1 MRKYLILFSFAVL
14 CACGPR
20 GGKPASD
27 APARRDFPQVEVP
40 SMYTDPLER
49 AGYAAGH
56 FWDRFTDTAKVY
68 ACDSATVNGV
78 PVAVVESQM
87 GLFASL
93 LGELPADQG
102 ARAVGRLYDRADA
115 FERKFPDSNVF
126 EELNRLTRHY
136 LYDPNSP
143 VRNEDLY
150 FFYVDRLGK
159 SDLIDNGY
167 RMGYEWDARMCS
179 LNRVG
184 TPAADFSFTDTRGRV
199 RTLYGVKAEYTVLI
213 FGNPGCQA
221 CQEIM
226 EDMESTPEVSTLID
240 SGRLQVVDV
249 YIDQE
254 IDDWRA
260 HVYIDQEIDDWRA
273 HIPEYPARWINGYDH
288 NYAIRM
294 DLIYNV
300 RGIPSIYLLD
310 AEKTVLLKDATPERV
325 LTALANL

>member
-1 MRKYLILFSFAVL
+1 MRKYLILFSFAIL

-20 GGKPASD
+20 GGKPAAD
-27 APARRDFPQVEVP
+27 ASARREFPAVEVP
-40 SMYTDPLER
+40 SMYTDRQER
-49 AGYAAGH
+49 AAFAAGH
-56 FWDRFTDTAKVY
+56 FWDRFTDTTNVY

-78 PVAVVESQM
+78 PMEAVESQM

-93 LGELPADQG
+93 LGELPADAG
-102 ARAVGRLYDRADA
+102 ARSVGRLYDRVDA
-115 FERKFPDSNVF
+115 FERKYPDSNVF
-126 EELNRLTRHY
+126 EELGRLTRHY

-150 FFYVDRLGK
+150 FYFVDRLGK

-184 TPAADFSFTDTRGRV
+184 TAAADFSFTDARGRV

-226 EDMESTPEVSTLID
+226 EDMESTPEVSALIA

-260 HVYIDQEIDDWRA
+260 H
-273 HIPEYPARWINGYDH
+273 IPDPRDSVHLSAGCGEDR
-288 NYAIRM
+288 
-294 DLIYNV
+294 
-300 RGIPSIYLLD
+300 S
-310 AEKTVLLKDATPERV
+310 PERRNAGAGAHGV
-325 LTALANL
+325 GESLGSGSSPE

>member
-1 MRKYLILFSFAVL
+1 MEMRKYLGLLAVTLL

-20 GGKPASD
+20 SGKTGSD
-27 APARRDFPQVEVP
+27 TPARRDFPAVEVP

-78 PVAVVESQM
+78 PLETLEPQM
-87 GLFASL
+87 GLFATL
-93 LGELPADQG
+93 LGELPAEAG
-102 ARAVGRLYDRADA
+102 SKAVIRLYDRADA
-115 FERKFPDSNVF
+115 FERKYPDSNVF
-126 EELNRLTRHY
+126 EELSRLTRHY

-150 FFYVDRLGK
+150 YYFVDRLGR

-167 RMGYEWDARMCS
+167 RMGYEWDARMCR

-199 RTLYGVKAEYTVLI
+199 RTLYGIKADHTVLI
-213 FGNPGCQA
+213 FGNPGCKA
-221 CQEIM
+221 CMEIM
-226 EDMESTPEVSTLID
+226 EAMESTPEVAELI
-240 SGRLQVVDV
+240 SAGRLQVVDV

-254 IDDWRA
+254 IDDWK
-260 HVYIDQEIDDWRA
+260 A
-273 HIPEYPARWINGYDH
+273 HIPEYPATWINGYDH
-288 NYAIRM
+288 NYAIRT

-310 AEKTVLLKDATPERV
+310 QDKTVLLKDAPEDRV

>member
-1 MRKYLILFSFAVL
+1 MRKYLTILSFLLLFL

-20 GGKPASD
+20 TGKAVSQESST
-27 APARRDFPQVEVP
+27 REFPQVGVP
-40 SMYTDPLER
+40 SMYADPAER
-49 AGYAAGH
+49 ATYAAGH
-56 FWDRFTDTAKVY
+56 FWDRFTDTARVY
-68 ACDSATVNGV
+68 VCDSATVNGV
-78 PVAVVESQM
+78 PMTAVESQM
-87 GLFASL
+87 GLFATL
-93 LGELPADQG
+93 VGQMPLNEGGKAV
-102 ARAVGRLYDRADA
+102 ARLFDRAEA
-115 FERKFPDSNVF
+115 FGRKYPDSNVF
-126 EELNRLTRHY
+126 EQLSRLTKHY

-150 FFYVDRLGK
+150 YYYVERLGR

-213 FGNPGCQA
+213 FGNPGCKA
-221 CQEIM
+221 CREIM
-226 EDMESTPEVSTLID
+226 EAMEATPAIADLIA

-254 IDDWRA
+254 IDDWK
-260 HVYIDQEIDDWRA
+260 A
-273 HIPEYPARWINGYDH
+273 HIAEYPKTWINGYDH
-288 NYAIRM
+288 GYTIRT

-310 AEKTVLLKDATPERV
+310 ADKTVLMKDAPQENV
-325 LTALANL
+325 LRALVDL

>member
-1 MRKYLILFSFAVL
+1 MRKYLIYFLFFLL

-20 GGKPASD
+20 GGKGVSD
-27 APARRDFPQVEVP
+27 APARREFPSVEVP
-40 SMYTDPLER
+40 SMYVDPQER
-49 AGYAAGH
+49 AGFAAAH
-56 FWDRFTDTAKVY
+56 FWDRFTDTTKVY
-68 ACDSATVNGV
+68 ACDSLTVNGV
-78 PVAVVESQM
+78 PAAALEGQM

-93 LGELPADQG
+93 LGELPADAG
-102 ARAVGRLYDRADA
+102 AQAVIRLYDRADA

-126 EELNRLTRHY
+126 EELGRLTRHY

-150 FFYVDRLGK
+150 YFFVDRLGR

-167 RMGYEWDARMCS
+167 RMGYEWDARMCR

-199 RTLYGVKAEYTVLI
+199 RTLYGVKAERTVLI

-226 EDMESTPEVSTLID
+226 EDMESTPEVSALIA

-254 IDDWRA
+254 IDDWK
-260 HVYIDQEIDDWRA
+260 A
-273 HIPEYPARWINGYDH
+273 HIPDYPATWINGYDH
-288 NYAIRM
+288 NYAIRT

-310 AEKTVLLKDATPERV
+310 AEKTVLMKDATPERV

>member
-1 MRKYLILFSFAVL
+1 MEMRKYLGILTVTLL

-20 GGKPASD
+20 SGKTGSD
-27 APARRDFPQVEVP
+27 TPVRRDFPAVEVP
-40 SMYTDPLER
+40 SLYSDPLER

-56 FWDRFTDTAKVY
+56 FWDRFTDTVQVY

-78 PVAVVESQM
+78 PLETLEPQM

-93 LGELPADQG
+93 LGELPLDTG
-102 ARAVGRLYDRADA
+102 SKAVIRLYDRADA
-115 FERKFPDSNVF
+115 FERKYPDSNVF
-126 EELNRLTRHY
+126 EELGRLARHY

-150 FFYVDRLGK
+150 YPFVDRLGR

-167 RMGYEWDARMCS
+167 RMGYEWDARMCR

-184 TPAADFSFTDTRGRV
+184 TPAADFAFTDTRGRL
-199 RTLYGVKAEYTVLI
+199 RTLYGVQAEYTVLI
-213 FGNPGCQA
+213 FGNPGCKA
-221 CQEIM
+221 CLEIM
-226 EDMESTPEVSTLID
+226 EAMESTPAVAALIS

-254 IDDWRA
+254 IDDWK
-260 HVYIDQEIDDWRA
+260 A
-273 HIPEYPARWINGYDH
+273 HIPEYPATWINGYDH
-288 NYAIRM
+288 SYTIRT

-310 AEKTVLLKDATPERV
+310 RDKTVLLKDAPEERV
-325 LTALANL
+325 LAALANL

>member
-1 MRKYLILFSFAVL
+1 
-14 CACGPR
+14 
-20 GGKPASD
+20 
-27 APARRDFPQVEVP
+27 
-40 SMYTDPLER
+40 MYADPLER
-49 AGYAAGH
+49 AGYAAAH

-68 ACDSATVNGV
+68 ACDSVTVNGV
-78 PVAVVESQM
+78 PVPELESQM

-93 LGELPADQG
+93 LGELSPG
-102 ARAVGRLYDRADA
+102 AGEKAVVRLYDRADA
-115 FERKFPDSNVF
+115 FERKYPDSNVF
-126 EELNRLTRHY
+126 EELSRLTKHY

-150 FFYVDRLGK
+150 YYYVERLGR

-184 TPAADFSFTDTRGRV
+184 TPAADFSFTDTQGRV

-213 FGNPGCQA
+213 FGNPGCKA
-221 CQEIM
+221 CRDIM
-226 EDMESTPEVSTLID
+226 EEMESTPEISALIE
-240 SGRLQVVDV
+240 SGRLKVVDI

-254 IDDWRA
+254 IDDWKA
-260 HVYIDQEIDDWRA
+260 HV
-273 HIPEYPARWINGYDH
+273 PEYPASWINGYDH
-288 NYAIRM
+288 GYTIRT

-310 AEKTVLLKDATPERV
+310 KDKTVLLKDATEERV
-325 LTALANL
+325 LTALAML

>member
-1 MRKYLILFSFAVL
+1 MRKYLILFSFALL

-20 GGKPASD
+20 GGKGVSD
-27 APARRDFPQVEVP
+27 APARREFPAVDVP
-40 SMYTDPLER
+40 SMYSDPQER
-49 AGYAAGH
+49 VGYAAGH

-68 ACDSATVNGV
+68 VCDSVTVNGV
-78 PVAVVESQM
+78 PVAEVESQM
-87 GLFASL
+87 GLFT
-93 LGELPADQG
+93 G
-102 ARAVGRLYDRADA
+102 
-115 FERKFPDSNVF
+115 
-126 EELNRLTRHY
+126 RLTRHY

-150 FFYVDRLGK
+150 FYFVDRLGR

-167 RMGYEWDARMCS
+167 RKGYEWDARMCS

-199 RTLYGVKAEYTVLI
+199 RTLYGIKAEHTVLI
-213 FGNPGCQA
+213 FGNPGCKA

-226 EDMESTPEVSTLID
+226 ADMESTPEISALID
-240 SGRLQVVDV
+240 SGRLQVVDI
-249 YIDQE
+249 YIDQDL
-254 IDDWRA
+254 DDWK
-260 HVYIDQEIDDWRA
+260 D
-273 HIPEYPARWINGYDH
+273 HIPEYPAKWINGYDH
-288 NYAIRM
+288 NYTIRT

>member
-1 MRKYLILFSFAVL
+1 MEMRKYLGLLAVVLL

-20 GGKPASD
+20 SRKPGVPLLRGF
-27 APARRDFPQVEVP
+27 PAVEVP

-49 AGYAAGH
+49 AGYMAGH
-56 FWDRFTDTAKVY
+56 FWDGFTDTAKVY
-68 ACDSATVNGV
+68 FCDSAIVNGI
-78 PVAVVESQM
+78 PLRDLESYM
-87 GLFASL
+87 GYFATL
-93 LGELPADQG
+93 LGELPQDVG
-102 ARAVGRLYDRADA
+102 SKAVIRLYDRADA
-115 FERKFPDSNVF
+115 FERKYPDSNVF
-126 EELNRLTRHY
+126 EELGRLTRHY

-150 FFYVDRLGK
+150 YYFVDRLGR

-179 LNRVG
+179 LNQVG

-199 RTLYGVKAEYTVLI
+199 RTLYGIKADYTVLI
-213 FGNPGCQA
+213 FGNPGCKA
-221 CQEIM
+221 CMEIM
-226 EDMESTPEVSTLID
+226 EAMESTPEVAELIS

-254 IDDWRA
+254 IDDWK
-260 HVYIDQEIDDWRA
+260 A
-273 HIPEYPARWINGYDH
+273 HIPEYPATWINGYDH
-288 NYAIRM
+288 NYAIRT

-300 RGIPSIYLLD
+300 RGIPSVYLLD
-310 AEKTVLLKDATPERV
+310 QDKTVLLKDAPEDRV